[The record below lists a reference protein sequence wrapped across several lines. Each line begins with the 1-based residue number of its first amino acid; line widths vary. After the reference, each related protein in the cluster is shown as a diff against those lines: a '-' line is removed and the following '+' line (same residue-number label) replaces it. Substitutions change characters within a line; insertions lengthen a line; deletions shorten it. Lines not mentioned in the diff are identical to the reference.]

1 VEESGAAEAYADPA
15 RIRQVVDNLMA
26 NAVKFNRD
34 GGRVTAST
42 STDGVHTTVR
52 VADTGIGM
60 APMRPRECSSGSSEP
75 PSVPGNGLGLT
86 ITRDL
91 VAAHGGSIAVES
103 TAGRE
108 RLHRGAAGD
117 ARGLRAGGVRWT
129 PARTCRA
136 HREG

>member
-1 VEESGAAEAYADPA
+1 VEESAAEAYADPA

-60 APMRPRECSSGSSEP
+60 ALDAAARVFERFFRA
-75 PSVPGNGLGLT
+75 PSVPGNGWG
-86 ITRDL
+86 
-91 VAAHGGSIAVES
+91 
-103 TAGRE
+103 
-108 RLHRGAAGD
+108 
-117 ARGLRAGGVRWT
+117 
-129 PARTCRA
+129 
-136 HREG
+136 

>member
-1 VEESGAAEAYADPA
+1 MTEIVRRCSGGSSRSQRALRRPRVEESGAAEAYADPA

-60 APMRPRECSSGSSEP
+60 APMRPRECSSGSSE
-75 PSVPGNGLGLT
+75 
-86 ITRDL
+86 R
-91 VAAHGGSIAVES
+91 AV
-103 TAGRE
+103 
-108 RLHRGAAGD
+108 
-117 ARGLRAGGVRWT
+117 RAGQRFGVDDHT
-129 PARTCRA
+129 
-136 HREG
+136 